1 MGTHPG
7 RVTSRWKN
15 IIRMSNVY
23 IETRTKMKK
32 FLSWLGNNFKLVLIT
47 LLILIFTLFTLWW
60 GRKNRKIKRL
70 ENNLA
75 ILQGKLRLQRL
86 ALKKEVAVTELK
98 NLEQQDKELARQI
111 DDIKLSVHRSV
122 KDDLT
127 VDELAELFRGMGL

>member
-15 IIRMSNVY
+15 IIRMSSVC
-23 IETRTKMKK
+23 IETRTNMQK
-32 FLSWLGNNFKLVLIT
+32 FLSWLGNNFKLVLTT
-47 LLILIFTLFTLWW
+47 LLILIFTLFILWW

-70 ENNLA
+70 ESNLA

-86 ALKKEVAVTELK
+86 AIKKEVAVTELK
-98 NLEQQDKELARQI
+98 KLEQQDKELARQI
-111 DDIKLSVHRSV
+111 DDIKLSVNRSV
-122 KDDLT
+122 QDDLT